1 MHKFGGFNRDAPA
14 PRAWPSILEICSE
27 PTMRQLT
34 EQEFPAPLRAGDVN
48 LNCATRRITRRGRI
62 IHVGPIAFLLLE
74 YLIETP
80 GRLLSRAQLLG
91 MVLGSTSE
99 LLTRTSVNRARRL
112 SRMVKKTQLRMCEVP
127 ALASWKLL
135 PAMT

>member
-1 MHKFGGFNRDAPA
+1 MHRFTGFNRDTVA
-14 PRAWPSILEICSE
+14 PRAWPSILETCSE

-48 LNCATRRITRRGRI
+48 LNCETRRITRTGRI
-62 IHVGPIAFLLLE
+62 IHVSPIAFRLLE
-74 YLIETP
+74 CLMETP

-99 LLTRTSVNRARRL
+99 LLTRTSVNCARRL
-112 SRMVKKTQLRMCEVP
+112 SRMVKKTQSRLYEVP

-135 PAMT
+135 PAIT

>member
-1 MHKFGGFNRDAPA
+1 MRKFGGFNRDAPA

-34 EQEFPAPLRAGDVN
+34 EQEIPAPLGAGDVN
-48 LNCATRRITRRGRI
+48 LNCATRRITRSGRI
-62 IHVGPIAFLLLE
+62 IHGCPIAFQLLE
-74 YLIETP
+74 CLMETP
-80 GRLLSRAQLLG
+80 DRLLSRAQLLG
-91 MVLGSTSE
+91 MVSGSTSSR
-99 LLTRTSVNRARRL
+99 LTRTMVNCVRRL
-112 SRMVKKTQLRMCEVP
+112 SRMVNKTQSRLCEVP